1 MEQGGEAK
9 ELQYGTSQHSILGW
23 GGCGSTRQAG
33 DSGWGLAVSMEM
45 ELGLACIQNT
55 QWCL

>member
-1 MEQGGEAK
+1 MEQGGEA
-9 ELQYGTSQHSILGW
+9 EDLQYGASQHSILGR

-33 DSGWGLAVSMEM
+33 DSGWGLAVSQEM
-45 ELGLACIQNT
+45 ELGLTHIQNR